1 MRFLGLLLLLVFL
14 PMTFGFIPR
23 PEIVRKSVKMYSHE
37 KNISIS
43 VINVRDD
50 NLEILEKQ
58 KKYAFIKLENISNSN
73 FENVFFRSISLLEER
88 GALLFDLQKYQ
99 KSFIEIMTENHEI
112 YDFSSMELNEN
123 TFFWS
128 KTFKFK

>member
-23 PEIVRKSVKMYSHE
+23 LEIVRKSVKMYSHE

-50 NLEILEKQ
+50 NFEILEKQ

-73 FENVFFRSISLLEER
+73 FKDFFFRSILLLEER
-88 GALLFDLQKYQ
+88 GALLFDLQKNQ

>member
-1 MRFLGLLLLLVFL
+1 MRLLGLLLLVFL

-23 PEIVRKSVKMYSHE
+23 LEITRKDVKMYSHG

-73 FENVFFRSISLLEER
+73 FEHVFFRSISLLEER

-99 KSFIEIMTENHEI
+99 KSFLEIMTENHEI
-112 YDFSSMELNEN
+112 YDFSSMDLNEN

>member
-14 PMTFGFIPR
+14 PMTFGFMSSQGT
-23 PEIVRKSVKMYSHE
+23 VRKGVKMYSHE

-43 VINVRDD
+43 VINVRND

-73 FENVFFRSISLLEER
+73 FEDVFFRSISLLEER

-99 KSFIEIMTENHEI
+99 KSFLEIMIENHEI
-112 YDFSSMELNEN
+112 YDFSSMDLNEN